1 MDRLLKVLVPAGL
14 VVSAMIAS
22 PVPTAA
28 QRSGVEIWAQSCGR
42 CHRPQPA
49 SRYTAERW
57 ETIVAQMRIYARL
70 TDDEANAVLE
80 FLQGSAKP
88 VARGESGTDSTTVVT
103 NDPGAGLIGNAD
115 AVPPLET
122 DTQATLRVQRET
134 VVRYMRA
141 LMSRSRHQ

>member
-1 MDRLLKVLVPAGL
+1 MYRLLKVLVPAGL

-49 SRYTAERW
+49 RRYTAERW

-88 VARGESGTDSTTVVT
+88 VAREESGADSTTVVA
-103 NDPGAGLIGNAD
+103 DAGLIGGAGAAD
-115 AVPPLET
+115 LPET
-122 DTQATLRVQRET
+122 ESQATVLRAQREA

-141 LMSRSRHQ
+141 LMSRRHP